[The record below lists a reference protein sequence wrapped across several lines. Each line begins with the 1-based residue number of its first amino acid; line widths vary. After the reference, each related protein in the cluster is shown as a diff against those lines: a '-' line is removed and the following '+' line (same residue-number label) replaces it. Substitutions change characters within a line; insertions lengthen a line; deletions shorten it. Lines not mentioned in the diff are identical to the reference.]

1 MRLSNLTLR
10 IGSAVVFIPV
20 YLYALYTAEI
30 LLLLINL
37 IVVLAATFEF
47 MTLGASRRNLEVLP
61 TLFLAGWC
69 HFLMSQG
76 EPGMAASVAVIPFV
90 LVLVITVMSGD
101 AQGAMLR
108 GSRSSAAVLY
118 VAWLFGHIYL
128 IRSCHGP
135 LQAWK
140 TEGWRLAM
148 TPIVLTWLVD
158 TGAYAIGR
166 LFGKRPLAP
175 AISPNKTWE
184 GAIGGFVVGVI
195 GGIGT
200 SVIGFVPTA
209 PGIAIGILVGSFGQ
223 VGDLGESLLKREA
236 GVKDSSSLIP
246 GHGGVLDRFD
256 SLLLNVPGTYYLLTV
271 LALAWR

>member
-1 MRLSNLTLR
+1 
-10 IGSAVVFIPV
+10 
-20 YLYALYTAEI
+20 
-30 LLLLINL
+30 
-37 IVVLAATFEF
+37 
-47 MTLGASRRNLEVLP
+47 
-61 TLFLAGWC
+61 
-69 HFLMSQG
+69 
-76 EPGMAASVAVIPFV
+76 
-90 LVLVITVMSGD
+90 
-101 AQGAMLR
+101 
-108 GSRSSAAVLY
+108 
-118 VAWLFGHIYL
+118 
-128 IRSCHGP
+128 
-135 LQAWK
+135 
-140 TEGWRLAM
+140 M